1 VSLVEAIRRA
11 VERQHVDAVTMDA
24 AMEAILA
31 GEGTEAQIAALAVA
45 LRMKGETAQEIAAAV
60 RVMRRRGIPVPIAPG
75 AALLDTCGTG
85 GDGLGTFNISTV
97 AAIVVAACGVRV
109 AKHGNRGV
117 SSPTG
122 SADFLE
128 ALGVAIDL
136 GPEEVAECIEVAGIG
151 FMFAPRYHAA
161 LKHAGPVRRSLGIRT
176 FFNLLGPLS
185 NPAPVTHQLIGVYD
199 PSRVKQLAE
208 VLGLLGLEAAW
219 VVHGE
224 GGFDE
229 VSPVGPTRVAMLA
242 GGRVTERTLAPT
254 DFGLEPATLES
265 IVGGDAATN
274 AAIARRILAGEPGGP
289 RTAVLLNAGAALCV
303 AGRASTPREGAEL
316 AAAAIDEGRASAVL
330 TRWVEQGARAPR
342 PARIEAG
349 ER

>member
-1 VSLVEAIRRA
+1 VSLAEAIRRA
-11 VERQHVDAVTMDA
+11 VDRQHLDAATMDA
-24 AMEAILA
+24 AMETILT
-31 GEGTEAQIAALAVA
+31 GEGAEAQIAALAVA
-45 LRMKGETAQEIAAAV
+45 LRMKGETAQEIAAAA
-60 RVMRRRGIPVPIAPG
+60 RVMRRRGTPVPVAVDG
-75 AALLDTCGTG
+75 ALIDTCGTG

-97 AAIVVAACGVRV
+97 AALVVAACGVRV

-128 ALGVAIDL
+128 ALGVSIDL
-136 GPEEVAECIEVAGIG
+136 GPEQVAACIESAGIG

-161 LKHAGPVRRSLGIRT
+161 LKHAGPVRRALGIRT
-176 FFNLLGPLS
+176 FFNLLGPLA

-199 PSRVKQLAE
+199 PARVKQLAE
-208 VLGLLGLEAAW
+208 VLGLLGLTAAW

-242 GGRVTERTLAPT
+242 GGRVTERTLVPE
-254 DFGLEPATLES
+254 DFGLEKVPAEALA
-265 IVGGDAATN
+265 GGDAATN
-274 AAIARRILAGEPGGP
+274 AAIARRILDGEPGAP
-289 RTAVLLNAGAALCV
+289 RTAVLINAGAALCV

-330 TRWVEQGARAPR
+330 ARW
-342 PARIEAG
+342 IEVG
-349 ER
+349 RR